1 MSMKSA
7 CSSPASTPPDN
18 IRTYVGNAKV
28 LGDTIQNFTA
38 NPYRRVDLTAQLP
51 HGVDPKDAIARLK
64 KRLATLPNVS
74 KEPAPQVD
82 VLTFTMAG
90 PVLAVRPF
98 THNGT
103 YWDVYFATNLA
114 IAEEFAA
121 AGYPVP
127 ETHIHQRQLQ
137 IHAVPAK
144 S

>member
-1 MSMKSA
+1 MFVT
-7 CSSPASTPPDN
+7 CIHTPDN

-28 LGDTIQNFTA
+28 LGDTIQNFTV
-38 NPYRRVDLTAQLP
+38 NSHRRVELTAQLP
-51 HGVDPKDAIARLK
+51 HGVDPNDAIRRLK
-64 KRLATLPNVS
+64 VRLAAIPNVS

-82 VLTFTMAG
+82 VLTFTLAG

-98 THNGT
+98 THNNT

-127 ETHIHQRQLQ
+127 ETHVHQRQLQ
-137 IHAVPAK
+137 IAIAALPASK
-144 S
+144 